1 MHYYFAYGSNM
12 NYNQMLERC
21 PNAKYFGKGF
31 LPDYTLAF
39 TRNSRNWESAVADIL
54 VSPGDDVWG
63 IIYTLSN
70 EDRMKLDACEGH
82 PTIYKRKTETIMKY
96 NGYAVNLNNNA
107 LDNLNNYDRLEVEI
121 YEVVNKQ
128 LNLTPKINYLSRLQ
142 DAAFE
147 YCFPRAYQEKLYQF
161 GLTNYNEKIQI
172 AIDAFLEY
180 QIQIEQGNFPLEVQK
195 QEEWGGANLVITGE
209 QSRKD
214 QLNREYPHDLV
225 VLTSH
230 FRELSWLVN
239 TLYWDKAI
247 AWQIDYTNKHYVLE
261 QFGIAA
267 LEYQKENPNDQNSKG
282 ICLAVLYR
290 AYKVFTSDFYK
301 MY

>member
-21 PNAKYFGKGF
+21 PNAEYLGKGF
-31 LPDYTLAF
+31 LPNYKLAF
-39 TRNSRNWESAVADIL
+39 TRNSRNWESAAADIL
-54 VSPGDDVWG
+54 VSPEDDVWG
-63 IIYTLSN
+63 VIYRLSV
-70 EDRMKLDACEGH
+70 EDIMKLDACEGH

-96 NGYAVNLNNNA
+96 NGSADVLNNND

-128 LNLTPKINYLSRLQ
+128 LNLTPKMNYLSILQ

-147 YCFPRAYQEKLYQF
+147 YCFPRVYQEKLYQF
-161 GLTNYNEKIQI
+161 GLTNYNEKLQI

-180 QIQIEQGNFPLEVQK
+180 QIQIVQGKFPLEVQT

-209 QSRKD
+209 QSRKE

-225 VLTSH
+225 VLTLH

-239 TLYWDKAI
+239 TLYKDKTI

-267 LEYQKENPNDQNSKG
+267 LEYQKDNPNDQNPKG
-282 ICLAVLYR
+282 ICLAVLYS

>member
-21 PNAKYFGKGF
+21 PNAKYFGKGV
-31 LPDYTLAF
+31 LPNYTLAF

-96 NGYAVNLNNNA
+96 NGSVDDLNNNHKN
-107 LDNLNNYDRLEVEI
+107 NLNNYDRLEVEI

-147 YCFPRAYQEKLYQF
+147 YCFPKYYQEKLYQF
-161 GLTNYNEKIQI
+161 GLTNYNEKLQK

-230 FRELSWLVN
+230 FRELSWLVK

-267 LEYQKENPNDQNSKG
+267 LEYQKENPNDQNPKG
-282 ICLAVLYR
+282 ICLAVLYS
-290 AYKVFTSDFYK
+290 AYKVFTRDFYK